1 MRDHPLTPMHDS
13 NLVRVL
19 QRQTSK
25 AVGLIEHSTVAAGT
39 QAIAQRIE
47 NLKAEGLGM
56 AIVDAIS
63 NDDLLQIGEACAD
76 LPLAT
81 AGAGTSWGLPQH
93 LRATGLRQ
101 EHDVERAMPPH
112 T

>member
-63 NDDLLQIGEACAD
+63 NDDLLQIGAACAA
-76 LPLAT
+76 LPLVT
-81 AGAGTSWGLPQH
+81 AG
-93 LRATGLRQ
+93 TGLALGPPQ
-101 EHDVERAMPPH
+101 TSRAPGLLRPGRRRV
-112 T
+112 